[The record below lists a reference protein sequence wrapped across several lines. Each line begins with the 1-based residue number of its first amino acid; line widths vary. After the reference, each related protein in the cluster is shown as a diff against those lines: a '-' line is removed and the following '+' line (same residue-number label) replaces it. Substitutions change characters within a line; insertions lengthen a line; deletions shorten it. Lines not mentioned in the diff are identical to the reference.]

1 MARGRFLQR
10 RAAAITTGLPESFRQ
25 TFWRTLCWTGHENH
39 ALEYVIKGRT
49 EKPSSLLAYLRS
61 SGLLLTGVNQEQAA
75 VLPQGFLRQPAPAS
89 TTSSSCSS
97 TISPPHHSFA
107 LRCNHKDDCT
117 QCKHEKLFP
126 VSSVRNASHLHISLT
141 RSPLL

>member
-1 MARGRFLQR
+1 MPVRRPLWKVARGRILWR
-10 RAAAITTGLPESFRQ
+10 RAAAITTGLPKSFQQ
-25 TFWRTLCWTGHENH
+25 TFWRMLCWTGHENH

-61 SGLLLTGVNQEQAA
+61 SGLLLTGVSQEQAA
-75 VLPQGFLRQPAPAS
+75 VLPQGFFRQPAPAS

-107 LRCNHKDDCT
+107 LRCNHKDDL
-117 QCKHEKLFP
+117 H
-126 VSSVRNASHLHISLT
+126 SVQTGKTLPHLLSEEHL
-141 RSPLL
+141 SP